1 MSTTS
6 SEGHQRPHDAATAAR
21 SSISN
26 QTTAASDVATEPR
39 ATQRWQAMMTPSRL
53 GAVALVAVSLVA
65 GPSLAGAF
73 WTRILTVC
81 VIYAVAAAGTGLLY
95 GRLGLVSLGQVSVLG
110 VGAWVTLRVGHAG
123 APFEVALLAGTVAS
137 AVVGVVVG
145 LPALRLS
152 GLNLAIVTL
161 MLAGAFEVVFNITR
175 FPNGGSG
182 LQGRVSSAQV
192 ALPRTTLATSDAA
205 YFRYVVLF
213 AAVIFALLAA
223 HLVRRPG
230 RAWAAIRQSEA
241 GALAS
246 GVGTVRYRLWALAIV
261 SATTGLAGGL
271 LAGVD
276 GLVDPVTFPAS
287 QSILLFATVLVGG
300 AFSLWG
306 ALIAGFLIQGVPR
319 LLSEIGV
326 SGNLVFV
333 ILGLATVQA
342 IITSPDGAAGQLGR
356 LFARI
361 GGRPRPG
368 PPEPPDAP
376 ADRGAS

>member
-6 SEGHQRPHDAATAAR
+6 SGERYRPHDAITAGGSA
-21 SSISN
+21 ISDH
-26 QTTAASDVATEPR
+26 TITASGDAAQPR
-39 ATQRWQAMMTPSRL
+39 AVKRWGALLTPSRV
-53 GAVALVAVSLVA
+53 GAVVLVAVALVA

-95 GRLGLVSLGQVSVLG
+95 GRLGLVSLGQVSILG
-110 VGAWVTLRVGHAG
+110 VGGWVTLRVGHAG

-182 LQGRVSSAQV
+182 VQGRASSAEV
-192 ALPRTTLATSDAA
+192 ALPRTTLANSDAA
-205 YFRYVVLF
+205 YFRYVVVA
-213 AAVIFALLAA
+213 AAVIFALLAV

-246 GVGTVRYRLWALAIV
+246 GVATVRYRLWALAIV

-276 GLVDPVTFPAS
+276 GLLDPVTFPAS

-319 LLSEIGV
+319 LLSEVGV
-326 SGNLVFV
+326 SGNLVFA
-333 ILGLATVQA
+333 ILGLLTVQA
-342 IITSPDGAAGQLGR
+342 IITNPDGAAGQLGR
-356 LFARI
+356 LLIRI
-361 GGRPRPG
+361 GGRPRRRPSA
-368 PPEPPDAP
+368 PRDVP
-376 ADRGAS
+376 ADRGTS

>member
-6 SEGHQRPHDAATAAR
+6 SGERHRPYDAVPAGGSAISDHTTTASGDAA
-21 SSISN
+21 
-26 QTTAASDVATEPR
+26 QPR
-39 ATQRWQAMMTPSRL
+39 AAKRWGALLTPSRA
-53 GAVALVAVSLVA
+53 GVVALVAIVLVA
-65 GPSLAGAF
+65 GPALAGAF

-95 GRLGLVSLGQVSVLG
+95 GRLGLISLGQVSILG
-110 VGAWVTLRVGHAG
+110 VGGWVTLRVGHAG

-182 LQGRVSSAQV
+182 LQGRASSAEV

-205 YFRYVVLF
+205 YFRYVVVA
-213 AAVIFALLAA
+213 AAVIFALLAV

-246 GVGTVRYRLWALAIV
+246 GVATVRYRLWALAIV

-276 GLVDPVTFPAS
+276 GLLDPVTFPAS

-306 ALIAGFLIQGVPR
+306 ALIAGFLIQGVPQ
-319 LLSEIGV
+319 LLNEIGV

-333 ILGLATVQA
+333 ILGLLTVQA
-342 IITSPDGAAGQLGR
+342 IITNPDGAAGQLGR
-356 LFARI
+356 LLVRI
-361 GGRPRPG
+361 GGRSRRRPSAPR
-368 PPEPPDAP
+368 DVP
-376 ADRGAS
+376 ADRGTS